1 MARRKARLV
10 IRRYKQ
16 QAEIDYFET
25 FANILQYATFRILY
39 AKTAADNLEINHIN
53 INTVFLNPDLKK
65 EVYIKLLQFILKVFP
80 KLKNKHTYIQ
90 LNKALYSLKQAPKK

>member
-25 FANILQYATFRILY
+25 FASILQYATFRILY
-39 AKTAADNLEINHIN
+39 AKTAADNLEIDHID
-53 INTVFLNPDLKK
+53 IDTAFLNSDLKK
-65 EVYIKLLQFILKVFP
+65 EVYIKLLQFIFKVFP
-80 KLKNKHTYIQ
+80 ELKNKHVYIQ
-90 LNKALYSLKQAPKK
+90 LNKALYGLKQAFKE